1 MGEKLLK
8 DHTCGELDS
17 SQVGKL
23 VKLAGWVA
31 KRRDHG
37 GLIFIDLRDST
48 GLVQIVFDPEISVDS
63 SCISKVN
70 E

>member
-37 GLIFIDLRDST
+37 GLIFIDLRDRYGIT
-48 GLVQIVFDPEISVDS
+48 QVVFNEKTLVIG
-63 SCISKVN
+63 KL
-70 E
+70 